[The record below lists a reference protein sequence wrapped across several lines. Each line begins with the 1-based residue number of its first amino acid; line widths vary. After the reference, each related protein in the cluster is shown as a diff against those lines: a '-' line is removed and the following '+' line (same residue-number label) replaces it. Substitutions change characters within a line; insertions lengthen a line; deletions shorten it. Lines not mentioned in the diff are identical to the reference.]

1 MHKAVKAKTTKNP
14 WDKFTE
20 PLEQDIKEL
29 DAIQHHLDRKLR
41 QMTDPHE
48 AWAMSYEHWYAG
60 KTSKIGTTPT
70 LSYPVPRPSKATDP
84 EWFEVKEGL
93 DAIGEE
99 MSEKKALIGEAYL
112 AKRNGEDPV
121 LWKLSR

>member
-29 DAIQHHLDRKLR
+29 EAIQYHLARKLG
-41 QMTDPHE
+41 QMTNPHE
-48 AWAMSYEHWYAG
+48 AWMWAYDVWHAAN
-60 KTSKIGTTPT
+60 TSKSRTPPT
-70 LSYPVPRPSKATDP
+70 ISYPVPRPSKATDP

-121 LWKLSR
+121 LWRLSR